1 MFALLALTVLA
12 SENQDGF
19 VGVHHPPRPKGLW
32 YDIFNPCE
40 SSPISLSS
48 RRSAPVACSCCW
60 SRCAFD
66 SWLRGLL
73 LTQMCRAASGGSPLG
88 PVLVWPPRGHE
99 VQLR

>member
-40 SSPISLSS
+40 SDPFCVSARL
-48 RRSAPVACSCCW
+48 SAPVAC
-60 SRCAFD
+60 A
-66 SWLRGLL
+66 
-73 LTQMCRAASGGSPLG
+73 
-88 PVLVWPPRGHE
+88 
-99 VQLR
+99 